1 MNSLLKTLSE
11 AAGVSGSENEIRTTI
26 RNLIKEH
33 VDDWRVD
40 ALGNLLATK
49 KGTGQANLKIMIDAH
64 MDEVGLM
71 ITDVD
76 RDGSYRF
83 MAVGGLDERT
93 ILGKVVQVGEDK
105 ITGVIG
111 LKPIHLLSAT
121 ERAAVVKIKTMRID
135 TGARNKGEASKKAK
149 PGDPVVFMTPYEEHG
164 DIALGKAFDNRCG
177 CAVLIE
183 LLRAEAYPFD
193 IQAAFTV
200 QEEVG
205 LRGARVASYGLRPD
219 AALVLETT
227 PAIDLPADQDVSP
240 VVKLG
245 SGPAIYVMDR
255 DTLQDPRFVSHITQ
269 TASQEK
275 IRYQIRRPGGGGTNS
290 GVIQRAQKAIPVAT
304 IATPARYTH
313 SPISMIN
320 LNDYKMTVS
329 LAEATLRSLTPD
341 LLY

>member
-1 MNSLLKTLSE
+1 MNSLLKELTE

-26 RNLIKEH
+26 RDLVEDH
-33 VDDWRVD
+33 VDEWRVD
-40 ALGNLLATK
+40 ALGNLLAVK
-49 KGTGQANLKIMIDAH
+49 KGTGQENLSIMIDAH

-83 MAVGGLDERT
+83 MPVGGLDERT

-111 LKPIHLLSAT
+111 LRPIHLLSST
-121 ERAAVVKIKTMRID
+121 ERTAVVKVKTMRVDI
-135 TGARNKGEASKKAK
+135 GARNKAEASKKAK
-149 PGDPVVFMTPYEEHG
+149 SGDPVTFLTPYEEHG

-177 CAVLIE
+177 CAALIE
-183 LLRAEAYPFD
+183 ILRAEPYPFD

-205 LRGARVASYGLRPD
+205 LRGAKVAAFGLKPD
-219 AALVLETT
+219 AALILETT

-240 VVKLG
+240 VVRLG
-245 SGPAIYVMDR
+245 NGPSIYVMDR
-255 DTLQDPRFVSHITQ
+255 DTLQDPRFVAHITK

-275 IRYQIRRPGGGGTNS
+275 ILHQIRRPGGGGTNS
-290 GVIQRAQKAIPVAT
+290 GVIQRALRAIPVAT

-313 SPISMIN
+313 SPISMVK
-320 LNDYKMTVS
+320 LNDYKMTTS
-329 LAEATLRSLTPD
+329 LAEATLRSLTRD
-341 LLY
+341 VLY

>member
-1 MNSLLKTLSE
+1 
-11 AAGVSGSENEIRTTI
+11 
-26 RNLIKEH
+26 
-33 VDDWRVD
+33 
-40 ALGNLLATK
+40 
-49 KGTGQANLKIMIDAH
+49 
-64 MDEVGLM
+64 
-71 ITDVD
+71 
-76 RDGSYRF
+76 

-121 ERAAVVKIKTMRID
+121 ERTAVVKIKTMRID
-135 TGARNKGEASKKAK
+135 IGARNKGEASKKAK

-177 CAVLIE
+177 CAALIE

-227 PAIDLPADQDVSP
+227 PAIDLPADRDVSP

-275 IRYQIRRPGGGGTNS
+275 RT
-290 GVIQRAQKAIPVAT
+290 
-304 IATPARYTH
+304 
-313 SPISMIN
+313 
-320 LNDYKMTVS
+320 
-329 LAEATLRSLTPD
+329 
-341 LLY
+341 